1 MGVPKVIKAY
11 GKEAFNFNDNS
22 IVVTIPFNKINLISE
37 KVDQKVDQKVDRKLS
52 KSKIKIIN
60 LILNNYGISL
70 NDIKIATGL
79 SIQAVKKNIKELK
92 ELGIIERVGNNKT
105 GYWKVIDKI

>member
-37 KVDQKVDQKVDRKLS
+37 KVDQKVDRKLS